1 MQKNNYELSYRLIV
15 GISLCLAIIPAIVLG
30 FLILKYSLN
39 VPIQDQWQISDIF
52 EKFNQGT
59 LSFNDLIAQHNESRK
74 FFPRLIFLTL
84 AFLTKWNIR
93 YEMLVTFLLA
103 CIISVNIY
111 ILNRLTIGGSHIKGL
126 TIALISNIFI
136 FSAVQY
142 ENWLWGIQIVVF
154 TPIVCITTCI
164 LIAYSRLN
172 ISAKILICM
181 VLSTIST
188 FSYANGLLAWVIVLP
203 VLALVQLKSWSDIRK
218 NIILYLLW
226 IIGFIANITFYFHDY
241 QKPLSNP
248 SPLESLQYPYQVF
261 QYFLVFLGSSLGLG
275 SSIQPLNNSIILG
288 AVIIILFICLCAYV
302 IRHIKDYQLRHKT
315 IGWIMLGSYTFIS
328 ALVTSFGRV
337 TFGIEQALS
346 SRYTTFST
354 YIIISL
360 IHLIIIVGEDA
371 LKKYYFLINKSLFS
385 KIICWFIGIITVIQV
400 QNFTYGV
407 DQMKTWRQNY
417 LKYKG
422 CLLLIDFTHDNCQNM
437 VDSYYFEYIKQRAH
451 YLTEIG
457 FLEPGLIRTNRILDL
472 VDRSNSRQVKG
483 DFEKLEFIGINN
495 LLATGWAIFTDTNL
509 PVDAIVL
516 SYDDWQGQP
525 IVSAVADGTISR
537 PNLVKAF
544 KSQKYLK
551 SGWHKVLSTHK
562 FPQGNVNVKAW
573 ALDTNTTKFYQIP
586 GTYIVNK
593 NGENLSV
600 LSGN

>member
-1 MQKNNYELSYRLIV
+1 MQKNNYGLSSRLIL

-30 FLILKYSLN
+30 VLILKYSIN
-39 VPIQDQWQISDIF
+39 VPIQDQWQISTIF
-52 EKFNQGT
+52 EKFNQRT

-84 AFLTKWNIR
+84 AFITKWNIR

-103 CIISVNIY
+103 CIVSINIY
-111 ILNRLTIGGSHIKGL
+111 LLNRLTIGGSRIKGL

-154 TPIVCITTCI
+154 TPIVCITICI

-172 ISAKILICM
+172 NIAQILICM

-203 VLALVQLKSWSDIRK
+203 VLALVKLKSWSEFRK
-218 NIILYLLW
+218 NIILYLFW

-248 SPLESLQYPYQVF
+248 NPFESTQYPYQVL
-261 QYFLVFLGSSLGLG
+261 QYFLAFLGGSLGVG

-288 AVIIILFICLCAYV
+288 AIVILLFISLCSYV
-302 IRHIKDYQLRHKT
+302 LWHIKDYKLQHQT
-315 IGWIMLGSYTFIS
+315 IGWIMLGTYAVIS

-337 TFGIEQALS
+337 GFGIEQALS

-354 YIIISL
+354 YIIISI
-360 IHLIIIVGEDA
+360 IHLMIIVGEDA
-371 LKKYYFLINKSLFS
+371 IKKYHFLINRSFFS
-385 KIICWFIGIITVIQV
+385 KIICWFLGIITVIQV
-400 QNFTYGV
+400 HNFTYSV
-407 DQMKTWRQNY
+407 DKMKLWKQNF

-422 CLLLIDFTHDNCQNM
+422 CLLLIDFTHDNCKNLI
-437 VDSYYFEYIKQRAH
+437 DSYYFEYIKQRAH

-457 FLEPGLIRTNRILDL
+457 FLEPGLITTNRIIDL
-472 VDRSNSRQVKG
+472 IDTNNSRQVEG
-483 DFEKLEFIGINN
+483 SFEKLELIGGNN

-509 PVDAIVL
+509 PVDTIVL
-516 SYDDWQGQP
+516 SYDNFPGEP
-525 IVSAVADGTISR
+525 IVSAVADITMSR
-537 PNLVKAF
+537 PNLVKKF
-544 KSQKYLK
+544 KSQKYFK
-551 SGWHKVLSTHK
+551 SGWQKVLSTHR
-562 FPQGNVNVKAW
+562 FPQGNIHIKAW

-586 GTYIVNK
+586 GIYIVNK
-593 NGENLSV
+593 NDQNISV
-600 LSGN
+600 LLGD

>member
-1 MQKNNYELSYRLIV
+1 MV
-15 GISLCLAIIPAIVLG
+15 T
-30 FLILKYSLN
+30 YSVN

-52 EKFNQGT
+52 EKFNEGT
-59 LSFNDLIAQHNESRK
+59 LSFKDLMAQHNESRK

-93 YEMLVTFLLA
+93 YEMLVTFLVA
-103 CIISVNIY
+103 CIVSVNIY
-111 ILNRLTIGGSHIKGL
+111 LLNRLTISGSQLKSL
-126 TIALISNIFI
+126 TITLVSNIFI

-172 ISAKILICM
+172 NVAKVLICM

-203 VLALVQLKSWSDIRK
+203 VIALVQLKSWSDIRK

-241 QKPLSNP
+241 QKPLSHP
-248 SPLESLQYPYQVF
+248 SPLESLQYPYQTF
-261 QYFLVFLGSSLGLG
+261 QYFLAFLGSSLGVG

-288 AVIIILFICLCAYV
+288 AIIIILFISFCSYV
-302 IRHIKDYQLRHKT
+302 LWHIKDYQVRHQT
-315 IGWIMLGSYTFIS
+315 IGWIMLGSYTVIS

-337 TFGIEQALS
+337 TLGIDQALS

-354 YIIISL
+354 YLIISI
-360 IHLIIIVGEDA
+360 IHLMIIVGEDCI
-371 LKKYYFLINKSLFS
+371 KKYSFVINKSLFS
-385 KIICWFIGIITVIQV
+385 KIICWFLGIITVLQLH
-400 QNFTYGV
+400 NFTYGV
-407 DQMKTWRQNY
+407 DKMKSWKQDF

-422 CLLLIDFTHDNCQNM
+422 CLLLIDFTHDNCQNLI
-437 VDSYYFEYIKQRAH
+437 DPYYFEYIKQRAH

-457 FLEPGLIRTNRILDL
+457 FLEPALITTNLIPDL
-472 VDRSNSRQVKG
+472 VDTSNNRQVKG
-483 DFEKLEFIGINN
+483 SFEKLEFIGGNN
-495 LLATGWAIFTDTNL
+495 LLAAGWAIFTDTNL
-509 PVDAIVL
+509 PIDAIVL
-516 SYDDWQGQP
+516 SYDNFQGEP
-525 IVSAVADGTISR
+525 IVSAVADMTMPR
-537 PNLVKAF
+537 PNLVKEF
-544 KSQKYLK
+544 KSQKYFK
-551 SGWHKVLSTHK
+551 SGWQKVLSTHR

-573 ALDTNTTKFYQIP
+573 ALDTKTTNFYQIP
-586 GTYIVNK
+586 GSYVVNK

-600 LSGN
+600 LSKSEQSLSEETLYNR